1 MLLDIS
7 PDRLGG
13 WFPAYLIVNRAG
25 AVTDAG
31 PAMVRHCPACHVGAD
46 LFQCFELPGSGGA
59 PDLGLLAAT
68 GRDLHLRARSSAF
81 DFRGAVFA
89 VEHGYFLALNLVP
102 SNLEL
107 GGDGLQI
114 SDFAPSDPL
123 IQGLLLV
130 ALQKAMLEESHAIA
144 QDLARERQRSLE
156 LLERISRVAG
166 YMAHDFNNFLSIIK
180 LNSDRLLMSG
190 LPANAQRKVRIILEI
205 ADRGS
210 EITRSLMTLSH
221 QRQESRTRL
230 LLDDLIADN
239 LAFFS
244 TLAGAKVELRA
255 SLGAPEAVVDVSRTG
270 LLNCLVNLIVNARDA
285 MADGGTITIATDVRT
300 VALDPA
306 GADLRRYV
314 AVRLSDSGPGMSAA
328 VLSRVFEPLFSTKP
342 HGSGIGLA
350 SVQEF
355 ALEMEGEVC
364 LDAVAGEGTSVYLYL
379 PLAAVSAPDDADLA
393 SPPAASVSAT
403 GLRVL
408 IVEDE
413 PYALEALC
421 ELVEGMGHTACAAAN
436 AAAAQDIMLAGP
448 CDLMLSDVVLP
459 GVGGL
464 ELARWV
470 EARQPGIPVVLMSGY
485 VPDARQM
492 SARWT
497 FIRKPIDTEQLRKV
511 LQTTPLWR
519 EAGTKT

>member
-1 MLLDIS
+1 M
-7 PDRLGG
+7 
-13 WFPAYLIVNRAG
+13 
-25 AVTDAG
+25 
-31 PAMVRHCPACHVGAD
+31 
-46 LFQCFELPGSGGA
+46 
-59 PDLGLLAAT
+59 
-68 GRDLHLRARSSAF
+68 
-81 DFRGAVFA
+81 
-89 VEHGYFLALNLVP
+89 
-102 SNLEL
+102 
-107 GGDGLQI
+107 
-114 SDFAPSDPL
+114 
-123 IQGLLLV
+123 
-130 ALQKAMLEESHAIA
+130 
-144 QDLARERQRSLE
+144 
-156 LLERISRVAG
+156 
-166 YMAHDFNNFLSIIK
+166 
-180 LNSDRLLMSG
+180 
-190 LPANAQRKVRIILEI
+190 
-205 ADRGS
+205 
-210 EITRSLMTLSH
+210 
-221 QRQESRTRL
+221 
-230 LLDDLIADN
+230 
-239 LAFFS
+239 
-244 TLAGAKVELRA
+244 
-255 SLGAPEAVVDVSRTG
+255 
-270 LLNCLVNLIVNARDA
+270 
-285 MADGGTITIATDVRT
+285 
-300 VALDPA
+300 ALDPA